1 MGSIP
6 IEAAKIP
13 IEESSLSKKQWLKIY
28 LFASLAILEV
38 GAFMNLFSWFW
49 VRLHHAIVLGAS
61 AFLAP
66 ALAVLVYR
74 EWKNL

>member
-1 MGSIP
+1 M
-6 IEAAKIP
+6 
-13 IEESSLSKKQWLKIY
+13 SKKSWLKVY

-49 VRLHHAIVLGAS
+49 NRLGHATVLGAS
-61 AFLAP
+61 VFLAP